1 MMKRIILFPLALML
15 LALTACSEVP
25 PEQDL
30 LLQAERGDPTA
41 QYLLGSLYEHG
52 QGVPQSLQE
61 AIKWYRKA
69 AEQGNPDAQFSLALA
84 CMFGQGTPQS
94 YEDAVVWFSKA
105 AEQGNPAAQFN
116 LGVAYAG
123 GTGVPQSSEE
133 ARKWFQKAADQGFAP
148 AKEILPHLRQVPTYR
163 TLDTPSPGLSP
174 LPSKGPF

>member
-1 MMKRIILFPLALML
+1 MMKRFLLFPLALML
-15 LALTACSEVP
+15 LALTACNEVP

-30 LLQAERGDPTA
+30 RLQAERGDPNA

-69 AEQGNPDAQFSLALA
+69 AEQGNPNAQFSLALA
-84 CMFGQGTPQS
+84 YMLGQGTPQS
-94 YEDAVVWFSKA
+94 YEEAAKWFRKA

-163 TLDTPSPGLSP
+163 TLDTPSPDLSP

>member
-1 MMKRIILFPLALML
+1 MMKRFLLFPLALML
-15 LALTACSEVP
+15 LALTACNEVP

-30 LLQAERGDPTA
+30 RLQAERGDPNA

-69 AEQGNPDAQFSLALA
+69 AEQGNPNAQFSLALA
-84 CMFGQGTPQS
+84 YMLGQGTPQS
-94 YEDAVVWFSKA
+94 YEEAAKWFRKA

-148 AKEILPHLRQVPTYR
+148 AKEILPHLKRPLLRPYSGPTPTTIVVDLR
-163 TLDTPSPGLSP
+163 P
-174 LPSKGPF
+174 L

>member
-1 MMKRIILFPLALML
+1 MMKRLLFFPLALML
-15 LALTACSEVP
+15 LALTACNEVP

-30 LLQAERGDPTA
+30 RLQAERGDPNA

-69 AEQGNPDAQFSLALA
+69 AEQGNPNAQFSLALA
-84 CMFGQGTPQS
+84 YMLGQGTTQS
-94 YEDAVVWFSKA
+94 YEEAAKWFRKA

>member
-1 MMKRIILFPLALML
+1 MKRFLLFPLALML
-15 LALTACSEVP
+15 LALTACNEVP

-30 LLQAERGDPTA
+30 RLQAERGDPTA

-69 AEQGNPDAQFSLALA
+69 AEQGNPEAQFSLALA
-84 CMFGQGTPQS
+84 CMFGQGTAQS
-94 YEDAVVWFSKA
+94 YEEAAKWFRKA

-148 AKEILPHLRQVPTYR
+148 AKEILPHLHQVPTYR

>member
-1 MMKRIILFPLALML
+1 MMKRFFLFPFALML

-30 LLQAERGDPTA
+30 RLQAERGDPNA

-52 QGVPQSLQE
+52 QGMPQSHQE
-61 AIKWYRKA
+61 AVKWYRKA
-69 AEQGNPDAQFSLALA
+69 AEQGNVDAQFSLALA
-84 CMFGQGTPQS
+84 YMFGQGTPQS
-94 YEDAVVWFSKA
+94 YEDAVVWFRKA

-163 TLDTPSPGLSP
+163 TLDTPSPDLSP

>member
-1 MMKRIILFPLALML
+1 MMKRFLLFPLALML
-15 LALTACSEVP
+15 LALTACNEVP

-30 LLQAERGDPTA
+30 RLQAERGDPNA

-69 AEQGNPDAQFSLALA
+69 AEQGNPEAQFSLALA
-84 CMFGQGTPQS
+84 YMLGQGTPQS
-94 YEDAVVWFSKA
+94 YEEAAKWFRKA

-163 TLDTPSPGLSP
+163 TLDTPSPNLSP

>member
-1 MMKRIILFPLALML
+1 MMKRFLLFPLALML
-15 LALTACSEVP
+15 LALTACNEVP

-30 LLQAERGDPTA
+30 RLQAERGDPNA

-69 AEQGNPDAQFSLALA
+69 AEQGNPNAQFSLALA
-84 CMFGQGTPQS
+84 YMLGQGTPQS
-94 YEDAVVWFSKA
+94 YEEAAKWFRKA

>member
-15 LALTACSEVP
+15 LALTACNEVP

-52 QGVPQSLQE
+52 QGMPQSHQE
-61 AIKWYRKA
+61 AVKWFRKA
-69 AEQGNPDAQFSLALA
+69 AEQGNVDAQFSLALA
-84 CMFGQGTPQS
+84 YMFGQGTPQS
-94 YEDAVVWFSKA
+94 YEEAAKWFSKA

>member
-1 MMKRIILFPLALML
+1 MMKRFLLFPLALML
-15 LALTACSEVP
+15 LALTACNEVP

-30 LLQAERGDPTA
+30 RLQAERGDPTA

-69 AEQGNPDAQFSLALA
+69 AEQGNVDAQFSLALA
-84 CMFGQGTPQS
+84 YMLGQGTTQS
-94 YEDAVVWFSKA
+94 YEDAVVWFRKA

-163 TLDTPSPGLSP
+163 TLDTPSPDLSP

>member
-1 MMKRIILFPLALML
+1 MMKRIILFPLALLL

-84 CMFGQGTPQS
+84 CMFGQGTTQS
-94 YEDAVVWFSKA
+94 YEEAAKWFSKA

>member
-1 MMKRIILFPLALML
+1 MMKRFLFFPLALLL

-61 AIKWYRKA
+61 AVKWFRKA
-69 AEQGNPDAQFSLALA
+69 AEQGNVDAQFSLALA

-94 YEDAVVWFSKA
+94 YEDAVVWFRKA

>member
-1 MMKRIILFPLALML
+1 MMKRFLLFPFALML
-15 LALTACSEVP
+15 LALTACNEVP

-30 LLQAERGDPTA
+30 RLQAERGDPNA

-69 AEQGNPDAQFSLALA
+69 AEQGNPNAQFSLALA
-84 CMFGQGTPQS
+84 YMLGQGTPQS
-94 YEDAVVWFSKA
+94 YEEAAKWFRKA

-163 TLDTPSPGLSP
+163 TLDTPSPDLSP

>member
-1 MMKRIILFPLALML
+1 MMKRFLLFPLALML
-15 LALTACSEVP
+15 LALTACNEVP

-30 LLQAERGDPTA
+30 RLQAERGDPNA

-69 AEQGNPDAQFSLALA
+69 AEQGNPEAQFSLALA
-84 CMFGQGTPQS
+84 YMLGQGTTQS
-94 YEDAVVWFSKA
+94 YEDAVVWFRKA

-163 TLDTPSPGLSP
+163 TLDTPSPNLSP

>member
-1 MMKRIILFPLALML
+1 
-15 LALTACSEVP
+15 
-25 PEQDL
+25 
-30 LLQAERGDPTA
+30 
-41 QYLLGSLYEHG
+41 
-52 QGVPQSLQE
+52 
-61 AIKWYRKA
+61 
-69 AEQGNPDAQFSLALA
+69 
-84 CMFGQGTPQS
+84 MFGQGTPQS
-94 YEDAVVWFSKA
+94 YEDAVVWFRKA

-163 TLDTPSPGLSP
+163 TLDTPSPDLSP